1 MKLVKKIQTDF
12 ISKTNL
18 LDEIIE
24 SFDTTGEPLGDGERN
39 KIRIT
44 NFGGQTINIKSF
56 KKPKLI
62 NKIAYRY
69 FRKSKAERSYTYA
82 NRLHANGIG
91 TPQPI
96 GYYAFYDHIG
106 IRDSYYISKHM
117 SYDLTY
123 RELVT
128 HPDYPDHETILRQFT
143 HFTHAL
149 HEKGIFFKDHSPG
162 NTLIKKNGDSYDFYL
177 VDLNRMD
184 FMESMSFDLRMKN
197 FSRLTPKKEMVAI
210 MSDEYAKI
218 TQWDYDQIHQKMWE
232 LTDQFQQKYYRKI
245 RLKKKYL
252 FWRKK

>member
-1 MKLVKKIQTDF
+1 MKLIKEIHRHFVEKET
-12 ISKTNL
+12 L
-18 LDEIIE
+18 LNGIID
-24 SFDTTGEPLGDGERN
+24 SFDSVGEQLGTGERN
-39 KIRIT
+39 KIRTT
-44 NFGGQTINIKSF
+44 NLDTHVLNIKSF
-56 KKPKLI
+56 KKPTLI

-69 FRKSKAERSYTYA
+69 FRKSKAARSYNYA
-82 NRLHANGIG
+82 NKLQANGIG

-96 GYYAFYDHIG
+96 GFYVFYDVVG
-106 IRDSYYISKHM
+106 VRDSYYISEHL

-128 HPDYPDHETILRQFT
+128 QPNYPDHENILRQFT
-143 HFTHAL
+143 HFTHTL

-162 NTLIKKNGDSYDFYL
+162 NTLIKKNRNSYDFYL

-184 FMESMSFDLRMKN
+184 FLEPLSFQQRMKN
-197 FSRLTPKKEMVAI
+197 FSRLTPKKEMVAV

-218 TQWDYDQIHQKMWE
+218 SHWDYDTIYKEMWA